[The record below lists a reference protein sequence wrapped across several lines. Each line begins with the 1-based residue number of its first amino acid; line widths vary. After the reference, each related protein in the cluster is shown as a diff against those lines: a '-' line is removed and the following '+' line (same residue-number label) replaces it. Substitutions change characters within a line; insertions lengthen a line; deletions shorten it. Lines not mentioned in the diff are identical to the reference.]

1 MKGKVP
7 EWYKLTFS
15 TSKYSRIQISESK
28 KKKHTR
34 QIFEQATKVCTWAYG
49 LHVVSTI

>member
-7 EWYKLTFS
+7 KWYNLTFS

-28 KKKHTR
+28 KKKTHKAD
-34 QIFEQATKVCTWAYG
+34 FCTA
-49 LHVVSTI
+49 SNPAAKSK